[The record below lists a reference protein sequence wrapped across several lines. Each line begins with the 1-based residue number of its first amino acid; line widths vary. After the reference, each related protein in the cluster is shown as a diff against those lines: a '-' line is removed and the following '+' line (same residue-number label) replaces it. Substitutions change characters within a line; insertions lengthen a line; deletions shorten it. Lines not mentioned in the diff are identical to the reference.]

1 MKKTFDLSEANKA
14 LIFIKPIVQ
23 DIQKTW
29 IALNDSKQ
37 LLELEITNGKK
48 NLTDLQLIAMEAE
61 IQTNLKRIEHY
72 MQEVEQVGCMFKDFG
87 KGVVDFPS
95 YYKNKEIFLCWHC
108 DEETVSNW
116 HFTDSGFDG
125 RNEVDEEFKIW
136 NSKEPNIEPTL
147 A

>member
-14 LIFIKPIVQ
+14 LIFIKPIVL

-29 IALNDSKQ
+29 SELNDAKRI
-37 LLELEITNGKK
+37 LEHEVSHGK
-48 NLTDLQLIAMEAE
+48 NLSQPDLIRMEQE
-61 IQTNLKRIEHY
+61 IQSNLKKIEHF
-72 MQEVEQVGCMFKDFG
+72 MNELEQVGCLFKDFS

-95 YYKNKEIFLCWHC
+95 FYKNDEIFLCWHC

-116 HFTDSGFDG
+116 HYSDGGLDG
-125 RNEVDEEFKIW
+125 RREIDEDFKIW

>member
-14 LIFIKPIVQ
+14 LIFIKPIVL

-29 IALNDSKQ
+29 TDLNNAKSV
-37 LLELEITNGKK
+37 LELEITNGK
-48 NLTDLQLIAMEAE
+48 NLTEAQLIQMEQE
-61 IQTNLKRIEHY
+61 IQNNLKRIEHY
-72 MQEVEQVGCMFKDFG
+72 MQELEQVGCVFKDFG

-95 YYKNKEIFLCWHC
+95 FYKNNEIFLCWHC

-116 HFTDSGFDG
+116 HFTDAGFDG
-125 RNEVDEEFKIW
+125 RREIDEEFKIW
-136 NSKEPNIEPTL
+136 NSKEPNTEPTL